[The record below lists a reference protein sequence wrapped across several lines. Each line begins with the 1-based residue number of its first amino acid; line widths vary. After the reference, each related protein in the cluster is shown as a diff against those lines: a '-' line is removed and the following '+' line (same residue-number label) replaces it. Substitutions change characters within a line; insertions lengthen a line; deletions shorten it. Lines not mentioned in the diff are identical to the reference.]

1 MACLTRGGG
10 QRSMATQQDNW
21 EAVKALLAAAL
32 QEDAGTRSPF
42 LKERCPDASVCAEM
56 ERLLPEHDQTASS
69 FLPTEL
75 PAVSLNDFIPEP
87 AARNQQLSVSQVLA
101 GRFRIVRWIAGG
113 SMGEGY
119 EAEDQQLRE
128 RLAVKTPRDFAP
140 DLSTACEAVI
150 LRGLAG
156 DPAERFA
163 SARAVTTALVIPAAP
178 PSHREPVATSA

>member
-1 MACLTRGGG
+1 
-10 QRSMATQQDNW
+10 MATQQDNW

-113 SMGEGY
+113 SMGEVY

-150 LRGLAG
+150 LRGLAR
-156 DPAERFA
+156 DPAERRVRVMFGND
-163 SARAVTTALVIPAAP
+163 
-178 PSHREPVATSA
+178 PSLLIRRQ